1 MGYKADDR
9 ELMRSVR
16 NGRNQLSGSGKSG
29 YERREEKIVASGP
42 GSSVKSVL
50 IAIVIGVF
58 GEC

>member
-1 MGYKADDR
+1 MH
-9 ELMRSVR
+9 SVR
-16 NGRNQLSGSGKSG
+16 NGRRQLSGSGKSG

-42 GSSVKSVL
+42 GSSVESVV

>member
-1 MGYKADDR
+1 MC
-9 ELMRSVR
+9 SVR